1 MNSGVANHQRA
12 ALRQKAN
19 VICNDF
25 SAITMP
31 MKRKEI
37 LSAKH
42 EFKSKFGMFEDY
54 ETPFSVRE
62 KAAALSELA
71 DVGRQLEWR
80 LELSQKI
87 SDEGELVR
95 MINNMEALARNIEA
109 KSALELSQR
118 EQVLLVEELRARNFG
133 NWNLSFL
140 ESFAKEFLPRGKEF
154 VLSADPKND
163 RIYLGDRFVEVG
175 WAEKIAY
182 SIPSGSDLCSPN
194 LPVSSVKYDDE
205 KGVFLV
211 EAVALSISIPG
222 KKAKEDTSWHLSK
235 IFEAAKLDLVKF
247 SDKLQALLMACKAT
261 EKEALEA
268 INSQENYHF
277 VFRTLMNWE
286 SADRKNKF
294 LETRA
299 EVHVS
304 IKFDAKEGVHGE
316 FGVEGTLLLPEKSM
330 TLTSW
335 SGSSTYTDKNA
346 HLELQLKDAPPRDD
360 LFLN

>member
-1 MNSGVANHQRA
+1 VTNHKA
-12 ALRQKAN
+12 ASLRHGAKIVCDDYA
-19 VICNDF
+19 
-25 SAITMP
+25 AITLP
-31 MKRKEI
+31 MKRREI
-37 LSAKH
+37 LAAKH

-54 ETPFSVRE
+54 GTPFTVRE

-95 MINNMEALARNIEA
+95 MINNMEALVRNIEA

-118 EQVLLVEELRARNFG
+118 EQVLLIEELRARNFG
-133 NWNLSFL
+133 NGNLSFL

-154 VLSADPKND
+154 VLSTDPKND
-163 RIYLGDRFVEVG
+163 RIYLGGRFVEVG

-182 SIPSGSDLCSPN
+182 SLPSDSGLCSPN

-211 EAVALSISIPG
+211 EAVAMSISIPG
-222 KKAKEDTSWHLSK
+222 KKAKEDASWHLSK

-268 INSQENYHF
+268 INSPENYRF
-277 VFRTLMNWE
+277 VFRTLMNGE

-335 SGSSTYTDKNA
+335 AGSSAYTDRNA
-346 HLELQLKDAPPRDD
+346 HLELQLRDASPGNG